1 MQGNAVTLCFQ
12 AKSSLFLLRIGAI
25 VALIIS
31 RLTTAVFASKQRWPD
46 FTVKRRLVAK
56 ASFRFGEPM
65 AKNILIYSDGTGMAG
80 GITFDEDRTNIYKLY
95 RATRCG
101 PDSSID
107 PNEQIAFY
115 DPGLGSPADGGFVWG
130 TAGRRIYNVLSQATG
145 LGITANIIDCY
156 AALIRLYRPGDQIF
170 LFGFSRGAYTVR
182 SLGAVIAL
190 CGIPRCLPGGQPVPL
205 DVAGSRKVATKAVK
219 DFYQFCSSR
228 PRTERLSYRNFLLE
242 TRKLIG
248 RRFRHQHGSAAPD
261 DPDKANVY
269 PYFIG
274 VLDTVAALGRPGAV
288 VLFAIGFVI
297 LLALLSLLISLL
309 TGLSTVQYVG
319 WLLRY
324 LKFVYVFTALAIAC
338 AIPLL
343 AVYIRNYVKFDFAV
357 PGYGWLKRL
366 ATFHIA
372 PPKHKF
378 TDYTLNVNVTYAK
391 HAISIDEDRKDFAR
405 VPWIPDASKATTRDG
420 VGNLH
425 FEQVWF
431 AGVHAD
437 VGGGYPENESRLS
450 DVTLQWMLSAA
461 GVIPAGL
468 HYDARVLR
476 TNPDPAGPQH
486 DEAKAGHWQRGIRD
500 LPTAPGTTVSRAIM
514 HQSVY
519 ARFAADDVVLYD
531 HLGEYRPANL
541 KNHVDFAHYYDG
553 SAGAV
558 PQYVADDVERRY
570 REKSC

>member
-1 MQGNAVTLCFQ
+1 
-12 AKSSLFLLRIGAI
+12 
-25 VALIIS
+25 
-31 RLTTAVFASKQRWPD
+31 
-46 FTVKRRLVAK
+46 
-56 ASFRFGEPM
+56 M

-80 GITFDEDRTNIYKLY
+80 GIRFDEDRTDIYKLY

-101 PDSSID
+101 PDSCID
-107 PNEQIAFY
+107 PIEQVAFY
-115 DPGLGSPADGGFVWG
+115 DPGLGSPADGGFIWG
-130 TAGRRIYNVLSQATG
+130 TLGRRIYNLLSQATG
-145 LGITANIIDCY
+145 LGITANLIDCY
-156 AALIRLYRPGDQIF
+156 AALIRLYRPGDRVF
-170 LFGFSRGAYTVR
+170 MFGFSRGAYTVR

-190 CGIPRCLPGGQPVPL
+190 CGIPRCLPDGQQIPL
-205 DVAGSRKVATKAVK
+205 DIAGSRGVANKAVK
-219 DFYQFCSSR
+219 DVYQFCSSR
-228 PRTERLSYRNFLLE
+228 PRTVLPSYRNFLLD

-248 RRFRHQHGSAAPD
+248 RRFRQQHGSAAPD
-261 DPDKANVY
+261 DIEKANVY

-309 TGLSTVQYVG
+309 TGLSGVQYVG

-324 LKFVYVFTALAIAC
+324 LKFGPVFIALAVTC

-343 AVYIRNYVKFDFAV
+343 AIYIRNYVKFDFRV
-357 PGYGWLKRL
+357 SGYGWLKRL

-372 PPKHKF
+372 PPKHRF
-378 TDYTLNVNVTYAK
+378 TDYTLNVNVSYAK

-405 VPWIPDASKATTRDG
+405 VPWIPDASKATTRD
-420 VGNLH
+420 VAGNLH

-461 GVIPAGL
+461 ALIPGGIK
-468 HYDARVLR
+468 YDARVLKLS
-476 TNPDPAGPQH
+476 PDPAGPQH
-486 DEAKAGHWQRGIRD
+486 DEARAGHWQRAIRE
-500 LPTAPGTTVSRAIM
+500 LPTASGTTVSHAIM
-514 HQSVY
+514 HKSVY
-519 ARFAADDVVLYD
+519 ARFEAGEVVLYD
-531 HLGEYRPANL
+531 HLGRYRPVNL

-553 SAGAV
+553 TTGAA
-558 PQYVADDVERRY
+558 PQCVADDVERRY
-570 REKSC
+570 RAKAGGA